1 MIKLVPLSPSIFL
14 VFIELLKLCR
24 KDGAYKKGKEISK
37 NIM

>member
-14 VFIELLKLCR
+14 VFIELLKLLCR

-37 NIM
+37 